1 MCGRRGVTF
10 ACPERGG
17 KWRVTEAEQ
26 CYKLS
31 MEASHSP
38 TEAAALS
45 DQAPVRR
52 QPPLCKGTTVLGKAC
67 SGTGKG
73 PREAPASHRMPKR
86 AEADC
91 CGILRPLTTSWP

>member
-1 MCGRRGVTF
+1 MWQTWRNVCMPRTWREVESDRGRAVL
-10 ACPERGG
+10 
-17 KWRVTEAEQ
+17 Q
-26 CYKLS
+26 S

-38 TEAAALS
+38 AEAAALS